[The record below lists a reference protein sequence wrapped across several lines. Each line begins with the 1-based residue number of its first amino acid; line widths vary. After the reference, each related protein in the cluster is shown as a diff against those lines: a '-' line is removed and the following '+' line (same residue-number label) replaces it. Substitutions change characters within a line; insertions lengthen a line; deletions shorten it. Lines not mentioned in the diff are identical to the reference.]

1 MPVFQPLALIAATS
15 AFAALPLGP
24 ALLELRRSRDAA
36 ALPIRCDDDNICNF
50 AETFRAYCRVHL
62 ERATQQPALRD
73 CPAVLLHKGEF
84 HPFRKAENETVRGVV
99 LCSADLTLGQ
109 GIVFSDDIYSAG
121 TLIAGSRNVFRSV
134 LGEQDLCL
142 GENNQV
148 LRWLHA
154 GGSISLGSNCRLHG
168 RASAEFIIYLRPGCT
183 FRRMHAPVIAAVG
196 DELERK
202 PSRHRS
208 VPFVFGAG
216 MSRFPSRLDGFF
228 YLPAGATHEGSVIA
242 RGKAFLGASSHLE
255 GNLKSRRDL
264 RVSEQ
269 VEVQGSLVSASEI
282 YVAENSFVRGPI
294 IAERQVVIR
303 AGAQIG
309 SPECLTTISAPR
321 ICLEA
326 GAVVHG
332 TVWARESGE
341 VSG

>member
-36 ALPIRCDDDNICNF
+36 ALPIRRDDDNIRNF
-50 AETFRAYCRVHL
+50 AVTFRAYSRVHL
-62 ERATQQPALRD
+62 ERAMQHPAW
-73 CPAVLLHKGEF
+73 AEGATVLLHKGEF
-84 HPFRKAENETVRGVV
+84 HAFRNVENETVRGVV
-99 LCSADLTLGQ
+99 LCGRELTLGQ

-121 TLIAGSRNVFRSV
+121 TLIAGPRNVFRSV
-134 LGEQDLCL
+134 LAEQDICL
-142 GENNQV
+142 GEHNQV

-154 GGSISLGSNCRLHG
+154 GGSISLGNNCRLHG

-183 FRRMHAPVIAAVG
+183 FRRMHAPLIAAVG
-196 DELERK
+196 DELKRT
-202 PSRHRS
+202 PSRHTS
-208 VPFVFGAG
+208 VPGAAIVG
-216 MSRFPSRLDGFF
+216 MTRFPSRLDGFF
-228 YLPAGATHEGSVIA
+228 YLPAGSTHEGSVIA
-242 RGKAFLGASSHLE
+242 RGKAFLGAGSRLE
-255 GNLKSRRDL
+255 GNLKSHGDL
-264 RVSEQ
+264 HVSEQ
-269 VEVQGSLVSASEI
+269 VEVQGSLVSTSAI

-294 IAERQVVIR
+294 IAERQVVIG

-321 ICLEA
+321 ICLEP

-332 TVWARESGE
+332 TAWARESGE